1 MRPGRIRRLA
11 AGAVLVGA
19 LVPAGAGAATA
30 CDGGHTDG
38 VRAAS
43 HTVRHDLRA
52 HGVLAVASSYLG
64 VPAATIKTDLMN
76 GQSLADVA
84 NATSGKSANG
94 LVAAYTAALKTKLD
108 KWVAAG
114 KLTSAKEADILTAS
128 QPWLTKLVNAHF
140 THH

>member
-30 CDGGHTDG
+30 CNGGHTNG

-64 VPAATIKTDLMN
+64 VPAATIKADLKN

-84 NATSGKSANG
+84 NATAGKSSTG
-94 LVAAYTAALKTKLD
+94 LVAAYTAALKAKLD
-108 KWVAAG
+108 KWVANG
-114 KLTSAKEADILTAS
+114 KLTSAKEAEILTAA
-128 QPWLTKLVNAHF
+128 QPWLTKLVSAHF